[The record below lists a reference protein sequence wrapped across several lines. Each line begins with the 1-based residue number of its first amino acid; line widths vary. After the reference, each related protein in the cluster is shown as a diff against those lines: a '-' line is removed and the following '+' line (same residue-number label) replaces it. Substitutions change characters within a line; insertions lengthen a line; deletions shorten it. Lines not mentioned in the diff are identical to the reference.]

1 MKTEN
6 VSFQSE
12 GLKISAVLHLPAQ
25 ANPSCIVASHGL
37 LSSKDSDKYVAL
49 GERLSQEGM
58 ALLRFDFR
66 GCGESDGTLEQ
77 STVTARIS
85 DLSSAIQFVGSHP
98 DLKNRIGLLGS
109 SLGGYVSLITAAT
122 AKKVDAV
129 VLWSTPFHLD
139 GIESKKDAEGMPP
152 LGKIFMRDLKKH
164 RLLLLLPRVSHCLVI
179 HGEADEL
186 VPVDQA
192 WEIFH
197 HLGPN
202 KEIHIIEE
210 GDHRLTDPGH
220 RQRATDISVAWFKR
234 FL

>member
-12 GLKISAVLHLPAQ
+12 GLKISAVLHLPAK

-37 LSSKDSDKYVAL
+37 ISSKDSDKYIAL

-66 GCGESDGTLEQ
+66 GCGESEGILEQ

-85 DLSSAIQFVGSHP
+85 DLNSAMQFVGSHP
-98 DLKNRIGLLGS
+98 DLGNSIGLLGS
-109 SLGGYVSLITAAT
+109 SLGGYVSLIKAAT
-122 AKKVDAV
+122 AKGVIAT

-152 LGKIFMRDLKKH
+152 LGKTFMRDLKKH
-164 RLLLLLPRVSHCLVI
+164 RLLPLLPRVSNCLVI

-197 HLGPN
+197 PLGPN
-202 KEIHIIEE
+202 KEIHIIEG

-220 RQRATDISVAWFKR
+220 RQRAMDLSVAWFKK

>member
-12 GLKISAVLHLPAQ
+12 GLTISAVLHLPAN
-25 ANPSCIVASHGL
+25 ANPSCIIASHGL
-37 LSSKDSDKYVAL
+37 LSSKDSDKFVAL
-49 GERLSQEGM
+49 GERFSREGM

-66 GCGESDGTLEQ
+66 GCGESEGTLEQ

-85 DLSSAIQFVGSHP
+85 DLDSAIQFVWSHP

-109 SLGGYVSLITAAT
+109 SLGGYVSLIKAAT
-122 AKKVDAV
+122 AKEVSAV
-129 VLWSTPFHLD
+129 VTWAAPFHLD
-139 GIESKKDAEGMPP
+139 GIDSKKDAEGMPS
-152 LGKIFMRDLKKH
+152 LGKAFMKDRKKH
-164 RLLLLLPRVSHCLVI
+164 RLLPLLPRVSNCLVI

-202 KEIHIIEE
+202 KEIHIIEG

-220 RQRATDISVAWFKR
+220 RQRATDLSVAWFKK